1 MTKPVVVGV
10 DGSPSSLNAVAVAS
24 HEAGIRGAE
33 LRLVHA
39 FGRSS
44 SHLPAGGPPW
54 NPAGAGVRELLDGTL
69 AAAERRARDVAPHV
83 DITRD
88 VTVGEPLMVLEI
100 ASRTASLVVVG
111 SRGLGA
117 FGSLLLGS
125 TSAHLAAH
133 GRCPVLVVRGRP
145 NPAGPVLLAVDNSP
159 ASEEAV
165 RFAFTEASLRG
176 TDLAALHVC
185 RTASSDVYDGPADP
199 PFVTYDETHLREHAE
214 HILDA
219 SLAGRQERYPSV
231 TVVRRPVVGRVRH
244 TLIDASADAQLLVVG
259 ARGRGGFTGL
269 LLGSVSQAVL
279 HHAQCPVAVVRH
291 RGDDP
296 AAVEGGE
303 RDHP

>member
-10 DGSPSSLNAVAVAS
+10 DGSASSLDAVGAAS
-24 HEAGIRGAE
+24 HEAAIRGAE

-54 NPAGAGVRELLDGTL
+54 NPAGSGVRELLDGTL
-69 AAAERRARDVAPHV
+69 AAAERRARAVAPQV
-83 DITRD
+83 GITRD
-88 VTVGEPLMVLEI
+88 VTVGEPLVVLEI

-117 FGSLLLGS
+117 FSSLLLGS
-125 TSAHLAAH
+125 TSGHLAAH

-145 NPAGPVLLAVDNSP
+145 NPSGPVLLAVDDSP

-176 TDLAALHVC
+176 AGLAALHVC
-185 RTASSDVYDGPADP
+185 RTGSADVYDGPADP

-214 HILDA
+214 RVLDA
-219 SLAGRQERYPSV
+219 ALAGPRASHPDV
-231 TVVRRPVVGRVRH
+231 PVVRKPVAGRVRH

-259 ARGRGGFTGL
+259 ARGRGGFRGL

-291 RGDDP
+291 RGEGP
-296 AAVEGGE
+296 AAAEGGE
-303 RDHP
+303 GDHP

>member
-10 DGSPSSLNAVAVAS
+10 DGSPSSLDAVGAAS
-24 HEAGIRGAE
+24 HEAAIRGAE

-54 NPAGAGVRELLDGTL
+54 NPSGAGVRELLDGTL
-69 AAAERRARDVAPHV
+69 AAAERRARAVAPEMG
-83 DITRD
+83 ITRD
-88 VTVGEPLMVLEI
+88 VTVGEPLVVLEI

-117 FGSLLLGS
+117 FSSLLLGS
-125 TSAHLAAH
+125 VSGHLAAH
-133 GRCPVLVVRGRP
+133 ACCPVLVVRGRP
-145 NPAGPVLLAVDNSP
+145 DPAGPVLLAVDASP

-176 TDLAALHVC
+176 ADLTGLHVC
-185 RTASSDVYDGPADP
+185 RTGSPDVYDGPADP
-199 PFVTYDETHLREHAE
+199 PFVTYDETRLREHAE
-214 HILDA
+214 RVLDA
-219 SLAGRQERYPSV
+219 ALAGPRETHPDV
-231 TVVRRPVVGRVRH
+231 TVARRPVAGRVRH
-244 TLIDASADAQLLVVG
+244 TLIEASADAQLLVVG
-259 ARGRGGFTGL
+259 ARGRGGFRGL

-291 RGDDP
+291 RGEDP
-296 AAVEGGE
+296 ATEGGE

>member
-1 MTKPVVVGV
+1 MTKPVVAGV
-10 DGSPSSLNAVAVAS
+10 DGSPSSLDAVGVAG
-24 HEAGIRGAE
+24 HEAAIRGAE

-69 AAAERRARDVAPHV
+69 AAAERRARDVAPQV
-83 DITRD
+83 DIARD
-88 VTVGEPLMVLEI
+88 VTVGEPLTVLEI

-117 FGSLLLGS
+117 FSSLLLGS
-125 TSAHLAAH
+125 TSGHLAAH

-145 NPAGPVLLAVDNSP
+145 NPAGPVLLAVDGSP

-176 TDLAALHVC
+176 ADLMALHVC
-185 RTASSDVYDGPADP
+185 RAGSPEVYDGPADP
-199 PFVTYDETHLREHAE
+199 PFVTYDETHLRERAE
-214 HILDA
+214 RVLDA
-219 SLAGRQERYPSV
+219 ALAGRPETYP
-231 TVVRRPVVGRVRH
+231 VVPVARRPLVGRVRH

-279 HHAQCPVAVVRH
+279 HHAHCPVAVVRH
-291 RGDDP
+291 LGKDP
-296 AAVEGGE
+296 AAAEGGE
-303 RDHP
+303 GGRP

>member
-10 DGSPSSLNAVAVAS
+10 DGSPSSLDAVGVAG
-24 HEAGIRGAE
+24 HEAAIRGAE

-44 SHLPAGGPPW
+44 SHLPAGGPAW

-69 AAAERRARDVAPHV
+69 MAAERRARAVAPQV
-83 DITRD
+83 GITRD
-88 VTVGEPLMVLEI
+88 VTVGEPLVVLEI
-100 ASRTASLVVVG
+100 ASRTASVVVVG

-125 TSAHLAAH
+125 VSGHLAAH
-133 GRCPVLVVRGRP
+133 GRCPVLVVRGRTD
-145 NPAGPVLLAVDNSP
+145 PAGPVLLAVDDSP

-165 RFAFTEASLRG
+165 RFAFAEAALRG
-176 TDLAALHVC
+176 ADLTALHVC
-185 RTASSDVYDGPADP
+185 RTGSSDVYDGPADP

-214 HILDA
+214 RVLDA
-219 SLAGRQERYPSV
+219 ALTGPEESHPDVAVLRKPV
-231 TVVRRPVVGRVRH
+231 TGRVRH
-244 TLIDASADAQLLVVG
+244 TLVEASAGAQLLVVG

-279 HHAQCPVAVVRH
+279 HHAHCPVAVVRH
-291 RGDDP
+291 RGKGP
-296 AAVEGGE
+296 ATPEGGE
-303 RDHP
+303 GDHP

>member
-1 MTKPVVVGV
+1 MTKPVVAGV
-10 DGSPSSLNAVAVAS
+10 DGSPSSLDAVEVAG
-24 HEAGIRGAE
+24 HEAAVRGAE

-69 AAAERRARDVAPHV
+69 AAAERRARDVAPRV
-83 DITRD
+83 DISRD

-117 FGSLLLGS
+117 FSSLLLGS
-125 TSAHLAAH
+125 TSGHLAAH

-145 NPAGPVLLAVDNSP
+145 NPAGPVLLAVDGSP

-176 TDLAALHVC
+176 AGLTALHVC
-185 RTASSDVYDGPADP
+185 RAGSPDVYDGPADP
-199 PFVTYDETHLREHAE
+199 PFVTYDETHLREHAGRV
-214 HILDA
+214 LDTA
-219 SLAGRQERYPSV
+219 LTGRQERYPDV
-231 TVVRRPVVGRVRH
+231 PVVRRPVVGRVRH

-269 LLGSVSQAVL
+269 LLGSVSQAAL

-291 RGDDP
+291 LGEGP
-296 AAVEGGE
+296 SAAGGGE
-303 RDHP
+303 GDHP

>member
-1 MTKPVVVGV
+1 MTKPVVAGV
-10 DGSPSSLNAVAVAS
+10 DGSPSSLDAVEVAG
-24 HEAGIRGAE
+24 HEAAIRGAE

-54 NPAGAGVRELLDGTL
+54 HPAGAGVRELLDGTM
-69 AAAERRARDVAPHV
+69 AAAERRARDVAPRV

-88 VTVGEPLMVLEI
+88 VTVGEPLTVLEI

-117 FGSLLLGS
+117 FSSLLLGS
-125 TSAHLAAH
+125 TSGHLAAH

-145 NPAGPVLLAVDNSP
+145 NPAGPVLLAVDDSP

-176 TDLAALHVC
+176 ADLMALHVC
-185 RTASSDVYDGPADP
+185 RTGSSDVYDGPADP

-214 HILDA
+214 HVLDA
-219 SLAGRQERYPSV
+219 ALAGGPERYPDV
-231 TVVRRPVVGRVRH
+231 PVVRRPVVGRVRH

-279 HHAQCPVAVVRH
+279 HHAHCPVAVVRH
-291 RGDDP
+291 LGKGR
-296 AAVEGGE
+296 AAAEGGE
-303 RDHP
+303 GGPP

>member
-10 DGSPSSLNAVAVAS
+10 DGSASSLDAVGAAS
-24 HEAGIRGAE
+24 HEAAIRGAE

-54 NPAGAGVRELLDGTL
+54 NPAGSGVRELLDGTL
-69 AAAERRARDVAPHV
+69 AAAERRARAVAPQV
-83 DITRD
+83 GISRD
-88 VTVGEPLMVLEI
+88 VTVGEPLVVLEI

-117 FGSLLLGS
+117 FSSLLLGS
-125 TSAHLAAH
+125 TSGHLAAH
-133 GRCPVLVVRGRP
+133 GRCPVLVVRGRQ
-145 NPAGPVLLAVDNSP
+145 NRSGPVLLAVDDSP

-176 TDLAALHVC
+176 ADLAALHVC
-185 RTASSDVYDGPADP
+185 RTGSADVYDGPADP

-214 HILDA
+214 RVLDA
-219 SLAGRQERYPSV
+219 ALAGPRASHPDV
-231 TVVRRPVVGRVRH
+231 PVVRKPVAGRVRH

-259 ARGRGGFTGL
+259 ARGRGGFRGL

-291 RGDDP
+291 RGEGP
-296 AAVEGGE
+296 AAAEGGE
-303 RDHP
+303 GDHP

>member
-1 MTKPVVVGV
+1 MTMPVVVGV
-10 DGSPSSLNAVAVAS
+10 DGSPSSLDAVGAAS
-24 HEAGIRGAE
+24 HEAAIRGAE

-69 AAAERRARDVAPHV
+69 AEAERRARAVAPQV
-83 DITRD
+83 GITRD
-88 VTVGEPLMVLEI
+88 VTVGEPLVVLEI

-125 TSAHLAAH
+125 VSGHLAAH
-133 GRCPVLVVRGRP
+133 SRCPVLVVRGRP
-145 NPAGPVLLAVDNSP
+145 NPAGPVLLAVDDSP

-176 TDLAALHVC
+176 AGLTALHVC
-185 RTASSDVYDGPADP
+185 RTGSSDAYDGPADP
-199 PFVTYDETHLREHAE
+199 PLVTYDEKHLREHAE
-214 HILDA
+214 RVLDA
-219 SLAGRQERYPSV
+219 ALTGPRERHRDV
-231 TVVRRPVVGRVRH
+231 TVVRRPLAGRVRH
-244 TLIDASADAQLLVVG
+244 TLIEASADAQLLVVG
-259 ARGRGGFTGL
+259 ARGRGGFRGL

-291 RGDDP
+291 RGEGP
-296 AAVEGGE
+296 AAEGGE
-303 RDHP
+303 GDRP

>member
-1 MTKPVVVGV
+1 MTKPVVAGV
-10 DGSPSSLNAVAVAS
+10 DGSPSSLHAVEAAS
-24 HEAGIRGAE
+24 HEAAVRGAQ

-69 AAAERRARDVAPHV
+69 AAAERRARGVAPEV

-88 VTVGEPLMVLEI
+88 VTVGEPLTVLEI
-100 ASRTASLVVVG
+100 ASRSASLVVVG

-117 FGSLLLGS
+117 FSSLLLGS
-125 TSAHLAAH
+125 TSGHLAAH

-145 NPAGPVLLAVDNSP
+145 RPAGPVLLAVDDSS

-176 TDLAALHVC
+176 ADLTAMYVC
-185 RTASSDVYDGPADP
+185 RPGSPDVYDGPADP
-199 PFVTYDETHLREHAE
+199 PFVTYDETHLREHAGRV
-214 HILDA
+214 LDTA
-219 SLAGRQERYPSV
+219 LAGREERHPDV

-244 TLIDASADAQLLVVG
+244 TLIDASTDAQLLVVG
-259 ARGRGGFTGL
+259 ARGRGGFRGL

-291 RGDDP
+291 RGEGP
-296 AAVEGGE
+296 GTAEGGE
-303 RDHP
+303 GDHP

>member
-10 DGSPSSLNAVAVAS
+10 DGSPSSLDAVEVAGQ
-24 HEAGIRGAE
+24 EAAMRGAV

-69 AAAERRARDVAPHV
+69 VAAERRARDMAPQV

-88 VTVGEPLMVLEI
+88 VTVGEPLTVLEI

-117 FGSLLLGS
+117 FSSLLLGS
-125 TSAHLAAH
+125 ASGHLAAH

-145 NPAGPVLLAVDNSP
+145 KPAGAVLLAVDDSP
-159 ASEEAV
+159 ASDEAV

-176 TDLAALHVC
+176 ADVTAVHVC
-185 RTASSDVYDGPADP
+185 RAGSADVYDGPADP
-199 PFVTYDETHLREHAE
+199 PFVTYDETHLREKAE
-214 HILDA
+214 HVLDA
-219 SLAGRQERYPSV
+219 AVGGIRERYPNVS
-231 TVVRRPVVGRVRH
+231 VVRRPMVGRVRH
-244 TLIDASADAQLLVVG
+244 TLIEASTHAQLLVMG

-269 LLGSVSQAVL
+269 LLGSVSHALL
-279 HHAQCPVAVVRH
+279 HHALCPVAVVRQRGEELAAAEGG
-291 RGDDP
+291 RGD
-296 AAVEGGE
+296 
-303 RDHP
+303 HP